1 MGGKK
6 GLEMPG
12 RLYSTWVCVCSAG
25 VMIAAGCKVGPDYHR
40 PQVSVP
46 VAWSGPKIGVEPN
59 EASQQALVQWWT
71 SFHDPTLTS
80 LVSSAIQ
87 SNLDVRQAEARVL
100 QARAVWGVAA
110 GGLWP
115 TLNAKGSATRSRSP
129 IQSGQSG
136 QFGGSS
142 GVTRNLFQTGLDAA
156 WELDLFG
163 GKRRNVEAAAAD
175 VQAAEEDRRD
185 VLVTLTAEVA
195 TTYINLRTAQQ
206 QVAVAE
212 NNLRAQKHVA
222 ELTRQRFEG
231 GLASGLDVAN
241 AEAQTATTAA
251 QIAPLQQTA
260 QQNIYSLSVLL
271 GREPGALLQ
280 DLGPASSVP
289 TTEPAVPLVVPSEL
303 LRRRPD
309 IRRAE
314 AQIHAAT
321 ARIGVAAADLFPKL
335 SLSAS
340 AGFQG
345 SQSGTWLR
353 WPSRFWSAGPSATW
367 PLFAGNS
374 LRSAVEAQKA
384 LQEQSVLAYQKVV
397 LTALQEV
404 ENALIALAR
413 EQEHRE
419 ALVNAA
425 AANRKALDLA
435 TRLYTQ
441 GQTDFLSVLQSQ
453 GALYAAED
461 ALVRSDQAIATN
473 LVALYK
479 AMGGGMDG

>member
-1 MGGKK
+1 
-6 GLEMPG
+6 MPS
-12 RLYSTWVCVCSAG
+12 RPQSTWVSVCSAG
-25 VMIAAGCKVGPDYHR
+25 LIVIAAGCRVGPDYHR
-40 PQVSVP
+40 PQVKVP
-46 VAWSGPKIGVEPN
+46 AAWSGPKTGIEPN
-59 EASQQALVQWWT
+59 EASLQTLVQWWT

-80 LVSSAIQ
+80 LVSDAIQ
-87 SNLDVRQAEARVL
+87 SNLDVRQAEARIR
-100 QARAVWGVAA
+100 QARAAWGVAA

-115 TLNAKGSATRSRSP
+115 TVNATGSADRTRSP
-129 IQSGQSG
+129 LQQGQFG
-136 QFGGSS
+136 PFGGSS
-142 GVTRNLFQTGLDAA
+142 GVTRNSFQAGLDAA
-156 WELDLFG
+156 WEMDLFG
-163 GKRRNVEAAAAD
+163 GKRRNVEAAVAD

-195 TTYINLRTAQQ
+195 TTYVNLRAAQQ

-212 NNLRAQKHVA
+212 NSLRSQRHVA
-222 ELTRQRFEG
+222 DLTRQRFEG

-251 QIAPLQQTA
+251 QIAPLQLIA
-260 QQNIYSLSVLL
+260 QQNVYSLGVLL
-271 GREPGALLQ
+271 GREPDALLR
-280 DLGPASSVP
+280 DLSPAGAVP
-289 TTEPAVPLVVPSEL
+289 TAQPVVPLVVPSEL

-321 ARIGVAAADLFPKL
+321 ARIGVAEADLFPRL

-340 AGFQG
+340 AGFQ
-345 SQSGTWLR
+345 SSRSGTWLQ
-353 WPSRFWSAGPSATW
+353 WPSRFWSAGPSASW

-374 LRSAVEAQKA
+374 LRSAVEVQKA
-384 LQEQSVLAYQKVV
+384 LREQSLLAYQKVV

-413 EQEHRE
+413 EQEHHE
-419 ALVNAA
+419 ALVNAV

-441 GQTDFLSVLQSQ
+441 GQTDFLSVLQAQ
-453 GALYAAED
+453 GSLHAAED
-461 ALVRSDQAIATN
+461 SLVRSDQAIAID

-479 AMGGGMDG
+479 AMAGGIEEPSPPPQK